1 MAEKHGRSEVVDVG
15 VGLCARRSSR
25 SRGMRG
31 MSAARHNVAAVLGLV
46 WVAILIA
53 PAIASADRGHVFG
66 ASFSGPCVAEPCE
79 GRLKGP
85 TGIAVS
91 EVGATKGDVYVLDTG
106 SDRVVRFSAGG
117 AFLGEFNGSG
127 LLAGEGREAGSGGG
141 PDEELTGK
149 FNEPEG
155 IAIDNDQSSPSAG
168 DVYVDDT
175 SDHGIA
181 GHKVIDK
188 FTAAGKYVGQIT
200 ALSADE
206 PEKFFLKLDGVA
218 VDSNGEVWI
227 AEAHRDSKGEAQL
240 GSDNFTDAEANQF
253 IAFRPSPPVGFRVP
267 GLAVDSEDD
276 LYEFHT
282 VPGTGPE
289 EGDFRV
295 EERSSDGALIED
307 PVDEEV
313 SAGVATEPVSDD
325 VYVDNVTSIAR
336 FSVAGVLLERVDKSG
351 MRGSGVAV
359 ERASGTLYVVDSA
372 ADEVLV
378 FPPEPPGPPTIAAG
392 SASVSG
398 VTSASAKLGVE
409 INPRSEPG
417 EPATEY
423 AFQYGACASVSVC
436 AGSPYVASAP
446 EPEGDLVASY
456 EPDVVGVELLGL
468 APDTVYHARLV
479 AHNRFDVGTPVIGEE
494 VTFTTQ
500 GVGSGVL
507 PDGRAWELV
516 SPPGKDGALFEPIGR
531 IGLIQAAVGGDAVS
545 YVALSPIEAE
555 PQGYADSVQVLS
567 SRAGAGS
574 AWVSHDISLPHVDA
588 TEGAGFRSY
597 AFFSEDLSLGVV
609 QPEGAF
615 DPSISDEAS
624 ERTAYLRTDF
634 SAGDPGGQCSG
645 SCYVPLV
652 SGCPPVGEGC
662 APLVEAHAD
671 VPAGTVFSTSGLY
684 RRVDSGYPEF
694 VGASAD
700 GSHVIVK
707 SPAVLVAG
715 APAGKSLEEE
725 VEGSLY
731 EWSGGA
737 LRLVSVRPGGAPAP
751 AGSEPSLGGKM
762 NGVSGAAEDGR
773 GAVSV
778 DGSRVVWSEAA
789 GKDQLYLRDVESEE
803 TVQIGA
809 AGAVFESASSDDS
822 RVFFMQAGDLYVFE
836 VTSGAGEPLAGRV
849 TRLSEGA
856 GVLGTVIGA
865 SGDGSDLYF
874 VGNGVLGDG
883 GEHGA
888 KLGSCGEHHE
898 EIASQTCNL
907 YLVRFASGVGWEAPR
922 FIAALSGADAP
933 DWGKQEG
940 TLSLLTARVS
950 PDGEWLAFMSQ
961 RSLTGYDSRDLAS
974 GKPDE
979 EVFLFDAGTGMVVC
993 ASCDPT
999 GGRPVGAEAEKSPL
1013 VRGSFNVWEEAQW
1026 LAAVVP
1032 DWTAYEGNTADYQ
1045 SRYLSDSGR
1054 LFFDSHDELVPQ
1066 AVNGTW
1072 DVYEYEPP
1080 GVGSCTAASVAFS
1093 ERSGGCVGLISSGT
1107 AATES
1112 TFLDASGDGS
1122 DVFFLTAAKLV
1133 PADVD
1138 TSLDVYDAH
1147 ECTGS
1152 SPCYAAPAAPVP
1164 CTSEASCRPAVT
1176 PQPGIYGFP
1185 PSAVFSGPGDLTP
1198 APAPAV
1204 AAKPL
1209 TRAQKLAKAL
1219 KACKAKRKRKQ
1230 RASCEAAARKRYGPP
1245 RKKAKKAAAKRGGG
1259 R

>member
-1 MAEKHGRSEVVDVG
+1 MAE
-15 VGLCARRSSR
+15 
-25 SRGMRG
+25 
-31 MSAARHNVAAVLGLV
+31 
-46 WVAILIA
+46 
-53 PAIASADRGHVFG
+53 RGHVPGKSFG
-66 ASFSGPCVAEPCE
+66 GPCQVEPCE
-79 GRLKGP
+79 GKLKDP
-85 TGIAVS
+85 ADIAVS
-91 EVGATKGDVYVLDTG
+91 EVGVTKGDVYVLDRGT
-106 SDRVVRFSAGG
+106 DRVVRFSGGG
-117 AFLGEFNGSG
+117 AFEAEFNGSG
-127 LLAGEGREAGSGGG
+127 MLAGEGKEAGSGGG
-141 PDEELTGK
+141 PDEEPTGK
-149 FNEPEG
+149 FDEPEG
-155 IAIDNDQSSPSAG
+155 IAIDNDPASPSAG
-168 DVYVDDT
+168 DVYVDDAT
-175 SDHGIA
+175 AHGEG

-188 FTAAGKYVGQIT
+188 FTGTGKYIGQIT
-200 ALSADE
+200 AKSVAA
-206 PEKFFLKLDGVA
+206 PEGYLLELDGVA
-218 VDSNGEVWI
+218 VDPQGRVWVAEQHRNGSGMRESGV
-227 AEAHRDSKGEAQL
+227 D
-240 GSDNFTDAEANQF
+240 DFTDAEANVL
-253 IAFRPSPPVGFRVP
+253 IAFRDTEPVGFRVP
-267 GLAVDSEDD
+267 GLAVDAEDN
-276 LYEFHT
+276 LYELHT
-282 VPGTGPE
+282 VPGTNASQE
-289 EGDFRV
+289 DLRV
-295 EERSSDGALIED
+295 ERRDARGELQED
-307 PVDEEV
+307 PLDEEM
-313 SAGVATEPVSDD
+313 SDGVATEPGSRDA
-325 VYVDNVTSIAR
+325 YVDNITSIAR
-336 FSVAGVLLERVDKSG
+336 FSATGLLIERFAVPG
-351 MRGSGVAV
+351 AHGRGVAV
-359 ERASGTLYVVDSA
+359 DEFAETVYVADASA
-372 ADEVLV
+372 EEVLV
-378 FPPEPPGPPTIAAG
+378 FPPEPPGPPTITAG
-392 SASVSG
+392 SASVSR
-398 VTSASAKLGVE
+398 VTADSANLGTQV
-409 INPRSEPG
+409 NPRSEPG

-423 AFQYGACASVSVC
+423 TFQYGVC
-436 AGSPYVASAP
+436 ATVSTCATSPYEESFP
-446 EPEGDLVASY
+446 RPEGELVASY
-456 EPDVVGVELLGL
+456 EPAAVDVDLRGL
-468 APDTVYHARLV
+468 APSTVYHFRLV
-479 AHNRFDVGTPVIGEE
+479 AHNRFDIGTPVLGEE

-500 GVGSGVL
+500 GAGSGML

-545 YVALSPIEAE
+545 YVALSPIEPE
-555 PQGYADSVQVLS
+555 PQGYANSVQVLS

-597 AFFSEDLSLGVV
+597 AFFSEDLSLGIV
-609 QPEGAF
+609 QPEGVF

-624 ERTAYLRTDF
+624 ARTAYLRADF
-634 SAGDPGGQCSG
+634 AAGDPGDQCSG
-645 SCYVPLV
+645 SCYEPLA
-652 SGCPPVGEGC
+652 SGCPPVGEAC
-662 APLVEAHAD
+662 TPAVEAHAD
-671 VPAGTVFSTSGLY
+671 VPAGTVFATSGLN

-715 APAGKSLEEE
+715 APEGKSLEEE
-725 VEGSLY
+725 IEGSLY

-751 AGSEPSLGGKM
+751 ASSEPSLGGEM
-762 NGVSGAAEDGR
+762 NGVSGDAENGR
-773 GAVSV
+773 GAVSA
-778 DGSRVVWSEAA
+778 DGSRVVWSEAT
-789 GKDQLYLRDVESEE
+789 GKAQLYLRDVESEE

-809 AGAVFESASSDDS
+809 AGAVFESASNSDS
-822 RVFFMQAGDLYVFE
+822 RVFFMQSGDLYAFE
-836 VTSGAGEPLAGRV
+836 VTSGAGESLAGKV

-856 GVLGTVIGA
+856 GLLGTVIGV

-883 GEHGA
+883 AEHGA
-888 KLGSCGEHHE
+888 KLGNCEEHHE

-907 YLVRFASGVGWEAPR
+907 YVVRHSPGAGWEAPR

-961 RSLTGYDSRDLAS
+961 RSLTGYDNRDLAS

-979 EVFLFDAGTGMVVC
+979 EVYLFDVATGTVVC

-999 GGRPVGAEAEKSPL
+999 GGRPVGEEAEKSPL

-1032 DWTAYEGNTADYQ
+1032 DWTEYEGNTADYQ
-1045 SRYLSDSGR
+1045 SRYLSNSGR

-1080 GVGSCTAASVAFS
+1080 GVGSCTGTSVTFS

-1112 TFLDASGDGS
+1112 AFLDASGDGS

-1133 PADVD
+1133 LADVD

-1164 CTSEASCRPAVT
+1164 CTSEASCRPAPT
-1176 PQPGIYGFP
+1176 PTPGIYGFP

-1198 APAPAV
+1198 APAVPP
-1204 AAKPL
+1204 KPL
-1209 TRAQKLAKAL
+1209 TSAQKLAKAL
-1219 KACKAKRKRKQ
+1219 KVCKAKRKRKQ

-1245 RKKAKKAAAKRGGG
+1245 RKKAKRATAKRGGG